1 VEAAIAEREALKRR
15 QDLRETVSERT
26 RQQER
31 GGWRSPGRSSR
42 PRAAG
47 VPAPCPPAAAA
58 ARLTGRAAPCLRA
71 CLLAEMEEGMEG
83 MKLDEKLEV
92 LAKGAAKNVKQ
103 GFGKLMGQ
111 LTVLKDNVQQ
121 AAAAAAA
128 KRSDKE

>member
-1 VEAAIAEREALKRR
+1 
-15 QDLRETVSERT
+15 
-26 RQQER
+26 
-31 GGWRSPGRSSR
+31 
-42 PRAAG
+42 
-47 VPAPCPPAAAA
+47 
-58 ARLTGRAAPCLRA
+58 
-71 CLLAEMEEGMEG
+71 MEG

-128 KRSDKE
+128 KRSEKE